1 MRLIIEGGGTQ
12 GGGRASVENIE
23 GGVEGAG
30 RAGGC
35 ATTGVP
41 TCSPQIQVDKT
52 SGSEWV
58 IIPQFK
64 GET

>member
-52 SGSEWV
+52 SGSE
-58 IIPQFK
+58 
-64 GET
+64 